1 MQKIILLLTYLWVSG
16 FCFSQTNS
24 SSYTPVTTNYYFDW
38 GKDST
43 GIVLTQYGNRKGLVM
58 VHLHDDEASSAEAAK
73 KILVQTG
80 GLLVELENNGKR
92 LVSFRKGGKKIQFDP
107 NRIFTAKGR
116 SQNLHLLNKTVPPGA
131 VSSVKAFSAFILK
144 KIPKAVV
151 TLVAVHN
158 NQNGNYSINS
168 YKSGTHSKNVL
179 KWYKNP
185 KRDPDNFFIVNNNE
199 MFKRIKK
206 QGFNVILQNSVNATD
221 DGSLSIY
228 YGKKDLVYVNIET
241 EKGHLDEQITM
252 LNAVFNILK

>member
-1 MQKIILLLTYLWVSG
+1 
-16 FCFSQTNS
+16 
-24 SSYTPVTTNYYFDW
+24 
-38 GKDST
+38 
-43 GIVLTQYGNRKGLVM
+43 M

-92 LVSFRKGGKKIQFDP
+92 MVSFRIGGKKFQFDP
-107 NRIFTAKGR
+107 NRIFTSKGR
-116 SQNLHLLNKTVPPGA
+116 SQNLHLLNKTVTPE
-131 VSSVKAFSAFILK
+131 VIRSVKAFSVFILK

-158 NQNGNYSINS
+158 NQNGNYSINT
-168 YKSGTHSKNVL
+168 YKPGTHSKNVL

-206 QGFNVILQNSVNATD
+206 QGFNAVLQNSVNAID

-228 YGKKDLVYVNIET
+228 YGKKNLVYVNIET
-241 EKGHLDEQITM
+241 EKGNVDEQVTM
-252 LNAVFNILK
+252 LNAVLNILK

>member
-1 MQKIILLLTYLWVSG
+1 MQKIILLLTYLWFSV

-24 SSYTPVTTNYYFDW
+24 SLYTPVTTSYYFNW

-43 GIVLTQYGNRKGLVM
+43 EILLTQYGDRKGLVM

-80 GLLVELENNGKR
+80 GLLVELENSGKR
-92 LVSFRKGGKKIQFDP
+92 LVSFKKGGKKFQFDP

-116 SQNLHLLNKTVPPGA
+116 SQNLHLLNKTVTPRA
-131 VSSVKAFSAFILK
+131 ISSVKAFSTFILK
-144 KIPKAVV
+144 KIPKSVV
-151 TLVAVHN
+151 TLVALHN

-206 QGFNVILQNSVNATD
+206 QGFNAVLQNSIHATD

-228 YGKKDLVYVNIET
+228 YGKKNLVYVNIET
-241 EKGHLDEQITM
+241 EKGNLEEQVEM

>member
-1 MQKIILLLTYLWVSG
+1 MQKNILLLTCLWVSIC
-16 FCFSQTNS
+16 CFSQTNRS
-24 SSYTPVTTNYYFDW
+24 VYTPLVKSYYFGW

-43 GIVLTQYGNRKGLVM
+43 AIQVSRYGNRNGLVII
-58 VHLHDDEASSAEAAK
+58 HLHDDEISSAEAAK

-80 GLLVELENNGKR
+80 GILIELENNGKR
-92 LVSFRKGGKKIQFDP
+92 LVSFKKGGKNFQFDP

-116 SQNLHLLNKTVPPGA
+116 SQNLHYLNKTVTPA
-131 VSSVKAFSAFILK
+131 AMSSVKQFAAFILQ
-144 KIPKAVV
+144 KIPKSVV

-168 YKSGTHSKNVL
+168 YKPGTSKDVL

-199 MFKRIKK
+199 MFKGIKK
-206 QGFNVILQNSVNATD
+206 LGFNAVLQNSVKVTD

-228 YGKKDLVYVNIET
+228 YGKRNLVYVNIET
-241 EKGHLDEQITM
+241 EKEKLDEQIAM
-252 LNAVFNILK
+252 LKAVFSVLK